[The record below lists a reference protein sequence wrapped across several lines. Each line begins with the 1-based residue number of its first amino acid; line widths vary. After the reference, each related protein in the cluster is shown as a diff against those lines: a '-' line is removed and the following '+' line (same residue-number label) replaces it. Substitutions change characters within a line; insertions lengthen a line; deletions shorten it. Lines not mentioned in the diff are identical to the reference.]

1 MNTEKIEATVQLTE
15 REYTIIR
22 SILLDAIDSPKHS
35 LTVKNEL
42 DALRLKLSTA
52 QLEAVFN

>member
-1 MNTEKIEATVQLTE
+1 MNTVKVDLTE

-35 LTVKNEL
+35 LSVKNEL
-42 DALRLKLSTA
+42 DDLRSKLSLA
-52 QLEAVFN
+52 NCDAVFAERNK